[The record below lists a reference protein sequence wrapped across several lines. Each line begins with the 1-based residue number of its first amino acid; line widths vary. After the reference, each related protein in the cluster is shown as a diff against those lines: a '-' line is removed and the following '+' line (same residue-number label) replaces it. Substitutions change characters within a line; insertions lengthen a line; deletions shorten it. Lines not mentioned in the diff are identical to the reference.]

1 MKSIGQIKFGI
12 KTRLLLTF
20 LLLTVVVVVSGA
32 LSVYNARRMRR
43 EVQAALVEN
52 GNVAKYCQALLGMQE
67 AGEHALSQCMVDKSV
82 AYEEFERSFMRCQ
95 AEFPRCGALAG
106 ARTFDARQAALLD
119 SIGRACDEY
128 ARTVLMLLKM
138 GKCSS
143 ESYHLLVEPL
153 DMKVR
158 WGVRTLLGMYSD
170 GTPRTMGVVDSIH
183 GRVLRV
189 GVMVVVVGII
199 LSLVLVYLVV
209 TFYIAPILSMRD
221 ATEAYLR
228 YRDRVPVKLIAH
240 DELEELWHG
249 VGRLMESCDDRE
261 GRHRGV

>member
-20 LLLTVVVVVSGA
+20 LLLTVVVIVSGA

-43 EVQAALVEN
+43 EVQAALAEN

-67 AGEHALSQCMVDKSV
+67 AGEHALSQCMDDKSV
-82 AYEEFERSFMRCQ
+82 AYEEFERSFMQCQ
-95 AEFPRCGALAG
+95 AEFSRCGALAG

-143 ESYHLLVEPL
+143 ESYHLLVEPM

-170 GTPRTMGVVDSIH
+170 GAPRTMGVVDSIH

-189 GVMVVVVGII
+189 GVMVV
-199 LSLVLVYLVV
+199 
-209 TFYIAPILSMRD
+209 TFYIAPVLSMRD

>member
-1 MKSIGQIKFGI
+1 
-12 KTRLLLTF
+12 
-20 LLLTVVVVVSGA
+20 
-32 LSVYNARRMRR
+32 
-43 EVQAALVEN
+43 
-52 GNVAKYCQALLGMQE
+52 MQE

-82 AYEEFERSFMRCQ
+82 AYEEFERSFMQCQ
-95 AEFPRCGALAG
+95 AEFSRCGALAG
-106 ARTFDARQAALLD
+106 ARTFGARQAALLD

-153 DMKVR
+153 DM
-158 WGVRTLLGMYSD
+158 YSE
-170 GTPRTMGVVDSIH
+170 GAPRTMGGVDSIH
-183 GRVLRV
+183 GRGLRI
-189 GVMVVVVGII
+189 GVMVVVLGII

-228 YRDRVPVKLIAH
+228 YRDRVPVKLIAR
-240 DELEELWHG
+240 DELQELWHG
-249 VGRLMESCDDRE
+249 VERLMESCDDRE